1 MLHPQKATDGQPGAA
16 GLSFLRCQALPVSP
30 EDHVPRYQ
38 K

>member
-16 GLSFLRCQALPVSP
+16 GLSIHQALPVSP